1 MFETS
6 VVIYTEN
13 SAVILRSVRTVVSI
27 QYWHV
32 TDRQT
37 DRQTGRQT
45 QQYCQLQF
53 HYSTGKHKMF
63 NVIVTAKLSTRA
75 KIALNT
81 RNCSL

>member
-13 SAVILRSVRTVVSI
+13 SAVILRSIRTVVSI

-32 TDRQT
+32 T

-63 NVIVTAKLSTRA
+63 NVVVTAKLSTRA